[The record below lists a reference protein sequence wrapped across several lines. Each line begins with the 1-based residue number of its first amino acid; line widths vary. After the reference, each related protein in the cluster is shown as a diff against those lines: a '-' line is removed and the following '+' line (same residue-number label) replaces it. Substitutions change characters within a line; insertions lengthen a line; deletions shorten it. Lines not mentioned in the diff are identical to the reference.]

1 MDEFVDSSIKKDID
15 KLIDDEDDATYTKMA
30 PEKK

>member
-15 KLIDDEDDATYTKMA
+15 KLIDDEDDVTYLKMT
-30 PEKK
+30 